1 MLENGKYY
9 LVKTVEEIEKDPNI
23 SYYSIWK
30 DDVCYSKHDKDGNLL
45 DSGFSSVRQFK
56 NYRKVY
62 CKWVNHDEYD
72 KEYFYYDR
80 FYWREWMLKPITS
93 AMESE

>member
-9 LVKTVEEIEKDPNI
+9 LVKTVEELEKDPNV
-23 SYYSIWK
+23 SYYSIW
-30 DDVCYSKHDKDGNLL
+30 DDVVYREYDKDGNLL
-45 DSGFSSVRQFK
+45 DSDLRHVRQFK

-62 CKWVNHDEYD
+62 CKWVNHDEHD

-80 FYWREWMLKPITS
+80 LCWKEWMLKPVTS